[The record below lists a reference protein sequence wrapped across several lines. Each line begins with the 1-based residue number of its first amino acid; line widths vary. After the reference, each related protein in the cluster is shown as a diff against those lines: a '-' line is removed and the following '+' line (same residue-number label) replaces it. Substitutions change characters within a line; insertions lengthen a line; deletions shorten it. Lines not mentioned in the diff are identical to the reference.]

1 MLMGLKINRRTLG
14 VSAIT
19 AIAATQA
26 AAKDEKPDPIAIR
39 AARAELPPRKTL
51 IATSMQGY
59 YGPYPGLTQRLSEL
73 AALVEEMAAKAASQH
88 PGKRLDLI
96 VLPEDAVTTGRNPKA
111 QSRAVPYEGEVE
123 ATFAPLAKKYGAYL
137 MVPLDLLESGGC
149 ANAVVLLDR
158 KGQVAGTY
166 RKVHPVCALGRT
178 ELEGGISPGREF
190 PVFDC
195 DFGRLGIQIC
205 YDIVYPDGWA
215 ALGAKGAD
223 LVAWPSASPA
233 TIQPASRARE
243 NGYYLVSSTYRHNA
257 SLIEPTGV
265 IRAQIKEPTRVMVQE
280 IDLSYMLLQW
290 SGQLE
295 NGNAFKE
302 RYGDRAGF
310 RYYEGEDIGVFWS
323 NDPST
328 PIGKM
333 ARELGLMEVTADVER
348 SRNLQDRVR
357 GGSPK
362 AS

>member
-1 MLMGLKINRRTLG
+1 MGVRINRRALG
-14 VSAIT
+14 AT
-19 AIAATQA
+19 ALGALGATQVQ
-26 AAKDEKPDPIAIR
+26 AKSERVGPVAVR
-39 AARAELPPRKTL
+39 AARAEMPPRKTL
-51 IATSMQGY
+51 IATSMQAY
-59 YGPYPGLTQRLSEL
+59 YGPYPGLTPRLGQL
-73 AALVEEMAAKAASQH
+73 ATLVDEMAAKATVQY

-96 VLPEDAVTTGRNPKA
+96 VLPENAVTIGRNPKA
-111 QSRAVPYEGEVE
+111 QSRAVRYEGEVE
-123 ATFAPLAKKYGAYL
+123 GTFAPLAKKHGSYL

-166 RKVHPVCALGRT
+166 RKVHPVCELGGT

-190 PVFDC
+190 PVFEC

-215 ALGAKGAD
+215 ALSAKGAD

-243 NGYYLVSSTYRHNA
+243 HGYYLVSSTYRHNA

-265 IRAQIKEPTRVMVQE
+265 IRAQIKAPERVMVQE
-280 IDLSYMLLQW
+280 IDLSYLLLPW
-290 SGQLE
+290 SAKLQ

-310 RYYEGEDIGVFWS
+310 RYYEGEDLGVFWS

-328 PIGKM
+328 PVGKM
-333 ARELGLMEVTADVER
+333 ARDLGLMEEAADIER
-348 SRNLQDRVR
+348 NRKLQDRIR
-357 GGSPK
+357 GLR
-362 AS
+362 

>member
-1 MLMGLKINRRTLG
+1 MGMRITRRALG
-14 VSAIT
+14 VT
-19 AIAATQA
+19 AIGAIEASQVKAEAT
-26 AAKDEKPDPIAIR
+26 KSNPIAIR

-51 IATSMQGY
+51 VATSMQGY
-59 YGPYPGLTQRLSEL
+59 YGSYPGLTARLADL
-73 AALVEEMAAKAASQH
+73 AKLVDEMAGKAAAQY

-96 VLPEDAVTTGRNPKA
+96 VLPENAVTTGRSPKA
-111 QSRAVPYEGEVE
+111 QTRAVRYEGEVE
-123 ATFAPLAKKYGAYL
+123 ATFAPLAKKHGAYL

-166 RKVHPVCALGRT
+166 RKVHPVCELGHS

-215 ALGAKGAD
+215 ALAAKGAD

-243 NGYYLVSSTYRHNA
+243 HGYYLVSSTPRHNA

-265 IRAQIKEPTRVMVQE
+265 VRAQIKAPERVLVHE
-280 IDLSYMLLQW
+280 IDLSYLLLQW
-290 SGQLE
+290 SAELQ
-295 NGNAFKE
+295 NGNLVKE

-310 RYYEGEDIGVFWS
+310 RYYEGEDLGIFWS
-323 NDPST
+323 NDPAT

-333 ARELGLMEVTADVER
+333 ARELGLMEVTADIER
-348 SRNLQDRVR
+348 SRKLQDRVR
-357 GGSPK
+357 NGTPK
-362 AS
+362 SG